1 MTKLKKFL
9 SRIRLVYRPSAPL
22 LKWVVLGCIL
32 LSTFTVIT
40 LGILRH
46 DAQKQADILRQEAAV
61 LEQENQIL
69 RDKISILGTVESVK
83 QIAKDVLGLVDP
95 DTVIFETE

>member
-1 MTKLKKFL
+1 MAKLRKFL
-9 SRIRLVYRPSAPL
+9 SRIRLVYSPSSPL
-22 LKWVVLGCIL
+22 LKWVVLGAIL

-40 LGILRH
+40 LGLVRH
-46 DAQKQADILRQEAAV
+46 ETEKQAEILRQEAAV

-69 RDKISILGTVESVK
+69 RDRISILGTVESVK
-83 QIAKDVLGLVDP
+83 QIARDILGLVDP